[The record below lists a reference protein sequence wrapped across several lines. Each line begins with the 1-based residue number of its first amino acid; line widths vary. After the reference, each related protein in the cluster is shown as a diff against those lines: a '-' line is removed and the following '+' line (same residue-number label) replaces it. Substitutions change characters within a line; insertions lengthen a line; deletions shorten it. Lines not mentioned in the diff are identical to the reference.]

1 MTQEHYT
8 YWRAVAGRYGRCD
21 GDGGD
26 LLHEAALA
34 VGGLPTVTEGEEAR
48 VFVGVLRT
56 LAKQTRRA
64 DTRRLGREGRFAS
77 AQENTAPA
85 ASSDPGVKPLPG
97 AASLPSLT
105 DDQRVLLALLA
116 SDYDRAEAAFLLG
129 VSPAALR
136 QRIATLRRRLAGMLS
151 EARDSAAQEGVER
164 LAARRSVTEARLRA
178 RAIALARTR
187 GSLCALDPD
196 GHPVSLHSNLMA
208 GPHHAFPSGDH
219 RGENTAP

>member
-1 MTQEHYT
+1 MTQEQYT
-8 YWRAVAGRYGRCD
+8 YWRAVAERYGRCD

-48 VFVGVLRT
+48 VFAGVLRT
-56 LAKQTRRA
+56 LAKQARRA
-64 DTRRLGREGRFAS
+64 DARRLGREGRFADGQD
-77 AQENTAPA
+77 AGAPPPSSIPKA
-85 ASSDPGVKPLPG
+85 APLP
-97 AASLPSLT
+97 ALT

-116 SDYDRAEAAFLLG
+116 SDYDRAEVALLLG
-129 VSPAALR
+129 VGSAALR
-136 QRIATLRRRLAGMLS
+136 QRIATLRRRLAEMLPD
-151 EARDSAAQEGVER
+151 ARGRVAGEGVRR
-164 LAARRSVTEARLRA
+164 LAERRSVTEAALRA

-196 GHPVSLHSNLMA
+196 GHPVSLRANISAL
-208 GPHHAFPSGDH
+208 PHHARVVGDH